1 MVERDERNPF
11 HHRGGDEGARKVGF
25 GKEGQRMSSWSS
37 DLSACLVS
45 TVVLFCN
52 LAMSELFV
60 WNSWIVWG
68 KMGQS
73 KNSDVA
79 AYVSRAFQKAF
90 SRPSVHTNL
99 WIFAMGQL
107 ESVAFDD
114 SEAVQTTVLDGDR
127 SVRGIVKAI
136 KAGKVKK
143 ICVLTGAGISSAAG
157 IPDFRSPGT
166 GIYYNLGKYDLPN
179 PEAMFELDY
188 FKKRPEAFYHFIKVW
203 ILFVVVI
210 L

>member
-1 MVERDERNPF
+1 
-11 HHRGGDEGARKVGF
+11 
-25 GKEGQRMSSWSS
+25 
-37 DLSACLVS
+37 
-45 TVVLFCN
+45 
-52 LAMSELFV
+52 
-60 WNSWIVWG
+60 
-68 KMGQS
+68 MGQS
-73 KNSDVA
+73 KNSDVG

-90 SRPSVHTNL
+90 SRPSVRTNL

-203 ILFVVVI
+203 IPFVVVM